1 MATTPRIS
9 AKLVSARIGQLPSH
23 FPLSISRQGENYNP
37 FFCLKISTELL
48 STSNVGEM
56 HVKYFI
62 QWFLASAAPTSAQ
75 FTEGTY
81 TAVVG
86 GLSTNASLLGNYY
99 NYWVQT
105 ASGLWDLTR
114 SAREPATTT
123 YTIPCSGSRKSIVVE
138 ASRSALVIIDMQ
150 NFFLH
155 PGLSPKA
162 IAGRGVVNAT
172 VNMIK
177 GFRKAG
183 IKVLWTNWGL
193 DNYDLLT
200 IPPAFLDGFSNNH
213 SSTTTFGS
221 DMGIVPGTNISAGLK
236 LMRGSWNARPY
247 GPLYDLQVEGVTSG
261 TDLYFNK
268 NRLSG
273 LWGAQTPLGLWLQE
287 NEITTL
293 FFGGVNADQ
302 CVWGTFLD
310 AYYKGFDVVYVED
323 ISVTTSPYYATQM
336 VTYNANL
343 DGFLS
348 NSTMILPALG

>member
-1 MATTPRIS
+1 MQFSHFTLIL
-9 AKLVSARIGQLPSH
+9 LVSALGA
-23 FPLSISRQGENYNP
+23 E
-37 FFCLKISTELL
+37 
-48 STSNVGEM
+48 
-56 HVKYFI
+56 
-62 QWFLASAAPTSAQ
+62 AQ

-86 GLSTNASLLGNYY
+86 GTSSNLSLLGNYY
-99 NYWVQT
+99 NYWVQAT
-105 ASGLWDLTR
+105 SSLWDLTR
-114 SAREPATTT
+114 SAREPSPTT
-123 YTIPCSGSRKSIVVE
+123 YTIPCNGARKSIVIE
-138 ASRSALVIIDMQ
+138 PTRSALVIIDMQ

-155 PGLSPKA
+155 PGLTPKA
-162 IAGRGVVNAT
+162 TAGRGVVNAT
-172 VNMIK
+172 VNMIQ
-177 GFRKAG
+177 GFRRAG
-183 IKVLWTNWGL
+183 VKVLWTNWGL

-200 IPPAFLDGFSNNH
+200 MPPAFLDGFSNNH
-213 SSTTTFGS
+213 SSTTTFGT
-221 DMGIVPGTNISAGLK
+221 DMGVVPGTNISAGLK

-247 GPLYDLQVEGVTSG
+247 GPLYDLQVEGVKSG

-323 ISVTTSPYYATQM
+323 ISATTSPYYATQM

-348 NSTMILPALG
+348 NSTQILSAIK

>member
-1 MATTPRIS
+1 
-9 AKLVSARIGQLPSH
+9 
-23 FPLSISRQGENYNP
+23 
-37 FFCLKISTELL
+37 
-48 STSNVGEM
+48 M
-56 HVKYFI
+56 HVKYFV
-62 QWFLASAAPTSAQ
+62 QGFLATAAPTSAQ

-86 GLSTNASLLGNYY
+86 GLSTNTSLLGNYY
-99 NYWVQT
+99 NYWVNT

-114 SAREPATTT
+114 SAREPVTTT
-123 YTIPCSGSRKSIVVE
+123 YTIPCSGSRKSITIE
-138 ASRSALVIIDMQ
+138 SSRSALVIIDMQ

-162 IAGRGVVNAT
+162 TAGRGVVNAT
-172 VNMIK
+172 VNMIQ

-183 IKVLWTNWGL
+183 MKVLWTNWGL

-213 SSTTTFGS
+213 SSTILATFGS
-221 DMGIVPGTNISAGLK
+221 DMGIVPGTNISAGSK

-247 GPLYDLQVEGVTSG
+247 GPLYDLQVEGAASG

-268 NRLSG
+268 SKALGSWLLSNLTNDLDRLSG

-302 CVWGTFLD
+302 CILQGMFSLEVRYGSALLT
-310 AYYKGFDVVYVED
+310 KIRGFDVVYVED
-323 ISVTTSPYYATQM
+323 ISATTSPYYEFFRYPLPQVVLIHPSATQM

-348 NSTMILPALG
+348 NSTMILPALA